1 MSKALIC
8 MLVKACKLQFPLL
21 QNGGDNTYVLGL
33 LQGLK
38 STWSTTHLAQD
49 LV

>member
-21 QNGGDNTYVLGL
+21 QNGGDSVHFGSRYTKMRQRYRE
-33 LQGLK
+33 
-38 STWSTTHLAQD
+38 D
-49 LV
+49 